1 MENKTEEQSPNNCGN
16 PKYERNPD
24 KTNPCKRKGYLK
36 TITEVNVNT
45 FLPLASRQKND
56 MIGYGKFL
64 KQFCSGY
71 WIKQRYRQGLRNFSR
86 KKMWPH
92 FRSLP

>member
-36 TITEVNVNT
+36 NN
-45 FLPLASRQKND
+45 
-56 MIGYGKFL
+56 
-64 KQFCSGY
+64 
-71 WIKQRYRQGLRNFSR
+71 YRG
-86 KKMWPH
+86 
-92 FRSLP
+92 